1 MDPLQAR
8 EFVPRTG
15 IDALAPAV
23 GTAHGLYRGV
33 PRIALDLISA
43 IRDSVNV
50 PLVLHGGSDLSEA
63 LLRQA
68 IRAGIRK
75 VNVGTDL
82 QVAHA
87 KALRRALASDHVA
100 PNMRVVHAAAAAA
113 VCDVAR
119 AKIRIC
125 SGICQDFCG
134 SSGKGGPHPQFPWV
148 LRARP
153 ITCGFSTMHY
163 PHPWTFLGVWARIA
177 CAPTWC
183 GGIGLGATCQYRKGI
198 LTHSAMNVTTDG
210 VALGLLGQ
218 KLRSRP
224 LGEIGRYDLPRSRTC
239 GVLLRLSGAPGHPV
253 RF

>member
-1 MDPLQAR
+1 MEKEAGEETAGEIMGEPGEGTDAAVHSHPLTDPPQAR
-8 EFVPRTG
+8 EFVLRTG

-50 PLVLHGGSDLSEA
+50 SLVLHGGSDLSEA
-63 LLRQA
+63 LFRQA

-87 KALRRALASDHVA
+87 KALRRALASDYVA
-100 PNMRVVHAAAAAA
+100 PNMRAVHAAAAAA

-125 SGICQDFCG
+125 SGR
-134 SSGKGGPHPQFPWV
+134 GG
-148 LRARP
+148 
-153 ITCGFSTMHY
+153 G
-163 PHPWTFLGVWARIA
+163 
-177 CAPTWC
+177 
-183 GGIGLGATCQYRKGI
+183 
-198 LTHSAMNVTTDG
+198 NVG
-210 VALGLLGQ
+210 
-218 KLRSRP
+218 
-224 LGEIGRYDLPRSRTC
+224 
-239 GVLLRLSGAPGHPV
+239 
-253 RF
+253 